1 MINTLFNTLLESA
14 PYIVLGFII
23 SGVLKFWVPADLL
36 QKQLG
41 RKSQPALIKSVG
53 IGSIL
58 PLCSCGT
65 IPLAIGLYRSGAAIG
80 NILAFTTSTPILSPV
95 LVALALSFL
104 GKKLTVTF
112 VLVAILGSYIIG
124 YTANLLLKDTRDS
137 KKQDKSERQFNQSE
151 NAKQQPRSKIMQT
164 LKWSFFDLGASVS
177 VDITVGL
184 GIASLLLP
192 FLPMEWIS
200 SWLGQ
205 QDFYTLLYVILL
217 GIPVYAC
224 SIPSI
229 PVIQGLLLLGATP
242 GAAVA
247 YMIAGPATNLGELNA
262 IRASMGLK
270 TAVYYSVALCVLAL
284 AAGIITDQVVFRDYQ
299 YHAYR
304 VQGELV
310 VQQCCVPL
318 IFGQGVGTTGV
329 SAQIPQWHWPF
340 GIALLGIITFGTY
353 TKIKHFFMNPCKT
366 CTWKAYGNDG
376 YCGSK
381 CHVKRKYDY
390 LRRLFV
396 FVAIVLSLATE
407 VRGQITY
414 PNNFTYTGN
423 PLARNTGASDPSVH
437 VWDGKV
443 WMYTSKDHAPG
454 YSAMDG

>member
-14 PYIVLGFII
+14 PYVVLGFIMAGI
-23 SGVLKFWVPADLL
+23 LKFWVPSNVL
-36 QKQLG
+36 QKHLG
-41 RKSQPALIKSVG
+41 RKSSSALLKSVG

-65 IPLAIGLYRSGAAIG
+65 IPLGIGLYRSGAAIG
-80 NILAFTTSTPILSPV
+80 NILAFMTSTPILSPV

-104 GKKLTVTF
+104 GVKLTVTF
-112 VLVAILGSYIIG
+112 VSVAIMGSFLIG
-124 YTANLLLKDTRDS
+124 FIGNRLLTNTSNS
-137 KKQDKSERQFNQSE
+137 KPGSGCEKEFIPDNVINRQ
-151 NAKQQPRSKIMQT
+151 PLSKLSQT

-177 VDITVGL
+177 VDVTIGL
-184 GIASLLLP
+184 GIASLILT

-205 QDFYTLLYVILL
+205 QDVYTLIYVILL

-229 PVIQGLLLLGATP
+229 PVVQGLLLLGATP

-262 IRASMGLK
+262 IRNSMGSK
-270 TAVYYSVALCVLAL
+270 TALYYTFALIVLAL
-284 AAGIITDQVVFRDYQ
+284 VAGLVTDQLVFPEYQ

-318 IFGQGVGTTGV
+318 IFGQGIGTSGV
-329 SAQIPQWHWPF
+329 SAQIPLWHWPF
-340 GIALLGIITFGTY
+340 GIVLFGVIVY
-353 TKIKHFFMNPCKT
+353 GVFSKLRHFVVNPCIT

-376 YCGSK
+376 FCGSK
-381 CHVKRKYDY
+381 CHVRRKHDLFKR
-390 LRRLFV
+390 
-396 FVAIVLSLATE
+396 
-407 VRGQITY
+407 ITK
-414 PNNFTYTGN
+414 
-423 PLARNTGASDPSVH
+423 H
-437 VWDGKV
+437 
-443 WMYTSKDHAPG
+443 
-454 YSAMDG
+454 